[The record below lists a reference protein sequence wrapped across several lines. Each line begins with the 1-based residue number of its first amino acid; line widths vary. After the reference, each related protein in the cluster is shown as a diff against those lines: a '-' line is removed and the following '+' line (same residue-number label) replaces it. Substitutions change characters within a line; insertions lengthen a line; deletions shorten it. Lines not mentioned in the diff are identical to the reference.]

1 MPVTA
6 NSTRDTTRQLQ
17 RALYLA
23 AKRSAGRRFHVL
35 YDKVLR
41 KDILARAWAEVKAN
55 KGAAGVDGQTLADI
69 EVRGVDAFLDEIH
82 AELLTRRYRP
92 QAVRRV
98 YIPKPGKP
106 TERRPLGIPGVKD
119 RVVQQATKLV
129 LEPIFEADFRDC
141 SYGFR
146 PRRSAHKA
154 LERIRVAV
162 NAGGRWVV
170 DADVRSFFDEIDH
183 EVLLRLVQRRVS
195 DRQVLKLIRQ
205 WLRAGVMEEGRVRT
219 ATAGT
224 PQGGVISPLL
234 ANIVLHELDRVW
246 EERCGHLGVLVRYA
260 DDFVVVCRSEADAQE
275 SRRRVV
281 LMLERLHLQL
291 HPDKTRIVDLTD
303 GADGFDFLGFHH
315 RLEESWRWR
324 GRWYVHKWPSTR
336 AMKAIRQKV
345 KEVLAPRWLLP
356 TSLAD
361 RVRAVN
367 PLIRGWGQYFRVG
380 TSTGKFEAIDRYV
393 VQRFAVFLRNKHQWR
408 ALGLS
413 SSRIHNE
420 LAALGLYRLSGT
432 VRYSGAMA
440 NARR

>member
-6 NSTRDTTRQLQ
+6 NNTRNTTRRLQ

-35 YDKVLR
+35 YDKVCR
-41 KDILARAWAEVKAN
+41 TDILARAWAEVKAN

-69 EVRGVDAFLDEIH
+69 EARGVAAFIDELQ
-82 AELLTRRYRP
+82 AELLARRYRP

-106 TERRPLGIPGVKD
+106 SDRRPLGIPGVKD

-154 LERIRVAV
+154 LERLRVAV

-183 EVLLRLVQRRVS
+183 EVLLRLVRRRIS
-195 DRQVLKLIRQ
+195 DRQVLKLLGH
-205 WLRAGVMEEGRVRT
+205 WLRAGIMEEGQLRT

-246 EERCGHLGVLVRYA
+246 EERCGRLGVLVRYA
-260 DDFVVVCRSEADAQE
+260 DDFVVVCRSEAAAQE
-275 SRRRVV
+275 SRRRIG
-281 LMLERLHLQL
+281 LMLEQLHLQL
-291 HPDKTRIVDLTD
+291 HPDKTRIVDLTN
-303 GADGFDFLGFHH
+303 GVDGFDFLGFHH
-315 RLEESWRWR
+315 RLKESWRWP

-336 AMKAIRQKV
+336 AMTAIRQKV
-345 KEVLAPRWLLP
+345 KEVLAPRWLLA

-367 PLIRGWGQYFRVG
+367 PLVKGWGQYFRVG
-380 TSTGKFEAIDRYV
+380 TSTAKFRAVDRYV

-413 SSRIHNE
+413 SSRVHNE
-420 LAALGLYRLSGT
+420 LAAAGLHRLSGT

-440 NARR
+440 NARQ